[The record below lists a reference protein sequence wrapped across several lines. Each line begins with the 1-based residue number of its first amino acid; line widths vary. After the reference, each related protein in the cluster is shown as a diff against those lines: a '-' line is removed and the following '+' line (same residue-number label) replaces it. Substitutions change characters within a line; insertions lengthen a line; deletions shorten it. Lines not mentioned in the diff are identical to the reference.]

1 MAGIPVLVQQGLN
14 TEAIAARLGCKVG
27 TLKVRCSQAQI
38 SLRGPKKVKMVP
50 LVPAP
55 KPPKPSKQKRSY
67 AFALPTT
74 LQLSKVARGAVAMPA
89 NLGGAA
95 FARAVREEFEPA
107 DFSVVVKRRGSPPK
121 PWRWEIYCACKAVP
135 IERSPVFFESA
146 AAAAKEGKKA
156 LTHLLAK

>member
-55 KPPKPSKQKRSY
+55 KPPKQKRS
-67 AFALPTT
+67 FALPTT
-74 LQLSKVARGAVAMPA
+74 LQLSRVAVPE

-95 FARAVREEFEPA
+95 FARAVREEFKPA
-107 DFSVVVKRRGSPPK
+107 DFSVVVKRRGKPRK